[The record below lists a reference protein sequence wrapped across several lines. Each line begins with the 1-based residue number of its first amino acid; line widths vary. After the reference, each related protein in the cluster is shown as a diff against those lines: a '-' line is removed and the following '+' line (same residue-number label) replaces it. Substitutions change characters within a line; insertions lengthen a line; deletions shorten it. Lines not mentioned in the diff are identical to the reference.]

1 MDSKLMLNEA
11 YTTSKVLFAM
21 VNALRQ
27 TVLVTDDLK
36 KAYNENFDK
45 QLTLLA
51 QQNAEFA
58 KAIELYRQSVQK

>member
-1 MDSKLMLNEA
+1 
-11 YTTSKVLFAM
+11 M

-51 QQNAEFA
+51 QQNAELA
-58 KAIELYRQSVQK
+58 KAIDLYRQSV

>member
-21 VNALRQ
+21 INALRQ

>member
-45 QLTLLA
+45 QLTVLA
-51 QQNAEFA
+51 QQNAELA

>member
-1 MDSKLMLNEA
+1 MLNEA

-27 TVLVTDDLK
+27 TVLVTDDLN

-45 QLTLLA
+45 QLTLFA
-51 QQNAEFA
+51 QQYPELS
-58 KAIELYRQSVQK
+58 KAIELYRHSVQK